1 MGHSRIGIRYSDFV
15 DGPIA
20 VTNDYNHLTLVMAQI
35 GIHQMNNFT
44 CDFIPNKYLQIHKD
58 LCKEFNLIE
67 TNCMHLALGP
77 RTGALSTSPW
87 ELEFQDDD
95 KYIKVGIRDAV
106 KARRKGEI

>member
-1 MGHSRIGIRYSDFV
+1 
-15 DGPIA
+15 
-20 VTNDYNHLTLVMAQI
+20 MAKI

-58 LCKEFNLIE
+58 LCQEFNLTE

-77 RTGALSTSPW
+77 RTELW
-87 ELEFQDDD
+87 EREFQDDD